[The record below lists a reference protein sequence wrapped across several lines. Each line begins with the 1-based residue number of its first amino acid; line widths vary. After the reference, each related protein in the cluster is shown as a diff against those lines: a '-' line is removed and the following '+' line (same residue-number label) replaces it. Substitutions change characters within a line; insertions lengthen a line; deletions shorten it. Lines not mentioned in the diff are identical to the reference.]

1 MVYKVKERNTG
12 SFNVGLGFGTDSGV
26 SYQLGVTQD
35 NWLGTGNSV
44 SFNGTRN
51 TYQSYLELG
60 ATNPWFTVDG
70 ISLGGKIFITAM
82 MLLMRMPGAI
92 TSRAMV

>member
-1 MVYKVKERNTG
+1 M
-12 SFNVGLGFGTDSGV
+12 

-51 TYQSYLELG
+51 SYQSYLELG

-70 ISLGGKIFITAM
+70 ISPAERFFITAM

>member
-1 MVYKVKERNTG
+1 MWA
-12 SFNVGLGFGTDSGV
+12 SGFGTDSGV

-51 TYQSYLELG
+51 SYQSYLELG

-70 ISLGGKIFITAM
+70 ISPRAERFFITAM

>member
-1 MVYKVKERNTG
+1 
-12 SFNVGLGFGTDSGV
+12 V

-51 TYQSYLELG
+51 SYQSYLELG
-60 ATNPWFTVDG
+60 ATNPYFTVDG
-70 ISLGGKIFITAM
+70 VSLGGKFSITATM
-82 MLLMRMPGAI
+82 PRMRMPGATTSKAMALAVRWDSRLARI
-92 TSRAMV
+92 TP